1 MVGVGRA
8 AVFVAVADV
17 HRAGGVDSAVSE
29 QAGDHRGLVGQARLE
44 EVERVYGIET
54 IFFPKWRRIMWA
66 GCSRLLVAM
75 DIDSPLPLRRA
86 SIAGIPSKS
95 DASVVSE
102 GGSGEETAPE
112 SAHRDALWWAPQ
124 SALWARS
131 RSARDLVQKL
141 DRLLAPQPSGASS
154 QACGVRV
161 VVPGDRR
168 LARERFSVYWD
179 QFPRL
184 LGADVSLMNGNLEL
198 LLVPER
204 LVCAMFHFHLAHQ
217 AIAIPVGFVSSHPD
231 HLRAAGALVSGR
243 VRVKPGAIL
252 AAREEGGAEAVQDLA
267 ALIERL
273 SSLAMAA
280 TPTKDG
286 RPRLTLKK
294 SI

>member
-1 MVGVGRA
+1 
-8 AVFVAVADV
+8 
-17 HRAGGVDSAVSE
+17 
-29 QAGDHRGLVGQARLE
+29 
-44 EVERVYGIET
+44 
-54 IFFPKWRRIMWA
+54 
-66 GCSRLLVAM
+66 
-75 DIDSPLPLRRA
+75 
-86 SIAGIPSKS
+86 
-95 DASVVSE
+95 
-102 GGSGEETAPE
+102 
-112 SAHRDALWWAPQ
+112 
-124 SALWARS
+124 
-131 RSARDLVQKL
+131 L